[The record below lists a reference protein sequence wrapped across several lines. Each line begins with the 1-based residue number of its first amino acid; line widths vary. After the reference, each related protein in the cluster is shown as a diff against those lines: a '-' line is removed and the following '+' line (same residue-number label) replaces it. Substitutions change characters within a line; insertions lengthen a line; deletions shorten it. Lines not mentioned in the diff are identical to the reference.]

1 MDATCEQERRREG
14 NYSVDLIHN
23 YMVVLSLPD
32 YLLASLAT
40 RPIYI
45 RHGETCL
52 VAVCKLLDI
61 VTTVSV
67 HT

>member
-1 MDATCEQERRREG
+1 MDATCVSKRRES

-23 YMVVLSLPD
+23 YMVVLSFPD
-32 YLLASLAT
+32 YLPASLET

-45 RHGETCL
+45 RHGETCM
-52 VAVCKLLDI
+52 VAVFKLLDI